1 MPRPARERERPLP
14 VESLPEVQTAV
25 LEPVMYTQ
33 EQAAAERPPAIAPAP
48 LPRERYLPEANSD
61 ERQAEP
67 VAAAPLPQE
76 RYLAEANTDERQAE
90 PVAAAPA
97 RQPWKMEPIALP
109 PDMEMVETQADK
121 AARMIEKEQQDFARA
136 ARPPRQRNSEPVIA
150 DEPLQQVETREA
162 RKE

>member
-1 MPRPARERERPLP
+1 MSRPARERERPVP
-14 VESLPEVQTAV
+14 APEVQTAV

-33 EQAAAERPPAIAPAP
+33 ERTATELPPAIAPAP
-48 LPRERYLPEANSD
+48 PPQERYLPEANTD

-67 VAAAPLPQE
+67 VAEPLPQE
-76 RYLAEANTDERQAE
+76 RYLPEVNSDERQAE

-121 AARMIEKEQQDFARA
+121 AARMIEQEQQDLARA
-136 ARPPRQRNSEPVIA
+136 ARPPRQRNREPAIV
-150 DEPLQQVETREA
+150 DEPLQQVETR
-162 RKE
+162 KE